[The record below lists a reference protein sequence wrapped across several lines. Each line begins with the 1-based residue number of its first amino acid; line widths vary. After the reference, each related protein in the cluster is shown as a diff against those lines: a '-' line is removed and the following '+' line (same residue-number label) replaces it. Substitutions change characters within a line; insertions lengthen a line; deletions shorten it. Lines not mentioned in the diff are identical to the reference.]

1 MMQPVSLL
9 FHDVYVSDVSESGF
23 NSPAADRYKL
33 SVTEFEAQLGASDE
47 KRLRPE
53 RGAGG
58 KRVEDAPPSE
68 SERGWGPAS
77 IDIAAARL
85 TFDDGGVSFYTV
97 VAEKLEARGL
107 HAYCFVTTDY
117 IGRPGF
123 LDAAQIRELDARG
136 HVMGTHSATHPA
148 RFSALDRAAMLREWK
163 TSRQRLEDVL
173 GHAVTT
179 GSVPGGYFSKD
190 VARAAAESGL
200 FLLFN
205 SEPVRSVHAIDGCV
219 IAGRYTIRGGA
230 PADYARRLVQ
240 RAPWARSKEWASWN
254 AKGLVKPLLGS
265 SYPRVADWIY
275 GGAR

>member
-33 SVTEFEAQLGASDE
+33 SLAEFDSQLGDSNA
-47 KRLRPE
+47 L
-53 RGAGG
+53 G
-58 KRVEDAPPSE
+58 V
-68 SERGWGPAS
+68 
-77 IDIAAARL
+77 ARL

-97 VAEKLEARGL
+97 VADMLEALGL
-107 HAYCFVTTDY
+107 HAYCLLTTDY
-117 IGRPGF
+117 IARPGF

-136 HVMGTHSATHPA
+136 HVIGTHTVSHPA
-148 RFSALDRAAMLREWK
+148 RFSTLRGDEMRREW
-163 TSRQRLEDVL
+163 TESRHCLEDVL

-179 GSVPGGYFSKD
+179 GSVPGGYFSKE
-190 VARAAAESGL
+190 VGRAAAESGL

-205 SEPVRSVHAIDGCV
+205 SEPVRSSRAIDGCAV
-219 IAGRYTIRGGA
+219 AGRFVIRSGA
-230 PADYARRLVQ
+230 PADLSRRLVQ
-240 RAPWARSKEWASWN
+240 GAPWARSKEWAAWN